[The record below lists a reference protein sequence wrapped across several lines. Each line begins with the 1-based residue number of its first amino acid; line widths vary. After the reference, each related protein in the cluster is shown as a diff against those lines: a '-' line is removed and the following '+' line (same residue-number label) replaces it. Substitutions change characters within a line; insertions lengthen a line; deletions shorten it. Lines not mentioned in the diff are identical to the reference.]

1 MKNKLV
7 LIAIVLTCIGQT
19 ALADNKV
26 KCSAK
31 CTDPASKVSK
41 ELQCEFAVPAGISFS
56 SADCVSQCTQKCIG
70 SFGGRYNSGSPA
82 SKFQSK
88 K

>member
-7 LIAIVLTCIGQT
+7 LVAIVLTCIGQT

-31 CTDPASKVSK
+31 CTDPASKVRK
-41 ELQCEFAVPAGISFS
+41 NFS
-56 SADCVSQCTQKCIG
+56 
-70 SFGGRYNSGSPA
+70 A
-82 SKFQSK
+82 SLLFHLA
-88 K
+88 